1 MEAMKI
7 VFLDRDGVINKFPG
21 NGNYVTKVKDFHF
34 IPGSVQAI
42 RLLTK
47 AGYTIFVISNQAGVA
62 KGVYSKDKLNRIT
75 RKMMKGVTKV
85 GGKIKKVYYCT
96 HLSGEG
102 CGCRKPGIGSI
113 RKALDSLNQTI
124 HTAKKGYFVGD
135 TESDMAAG
143 HNAGCKT
150 IFVLSGRENE
160 EYMRKWKVRPDYIA
174 NNLLAAVKIILTNGS
189 PQEERRA
196 APGQATVRAKES
208 AKKRSPSAASLPSQ
222 QQVRLRS
229 VKRT

>member
-1 MEAMKI
+1 MKI

-34 IPGSVQAI
+34 IDGALEAI
-42 RLLTK
+42 GLLTK

-62 KGVYSKDKLNRIT
+62 KGVYSQDKLSRIT
-75 RKMMKGVTKV
+75 RKMLKEVTLS
-85 GGKIKKVYYCT
+85 GGRIKKVYYCT

-102 CGCRKPGIGSI
+102 CGCRKPQIGSI
-113 RKALDSLNQTI
+113 RKALDSLNHTI
-124 HTAKKGYFVGD
+124 HMAKKAYFVGD
-135 TESDMAAG
+135 TETDIVAG
-143 HNAGCKT
+143 HNAGCQT

-160 EYMRKWKVRPDYIA
+160 GYMRQWKRRPDYIA
-174 NNLLAAVKIILTNGS
+174 DNLLAAVKIILTNGS
-189 PQEERRA
+189 PSQARRA
-196 APGQATVRAKES
+196 APGQAAVLTKGS
-208 AKKRSPSAASLPSQ
+208 AKKRAPAAASHPSR